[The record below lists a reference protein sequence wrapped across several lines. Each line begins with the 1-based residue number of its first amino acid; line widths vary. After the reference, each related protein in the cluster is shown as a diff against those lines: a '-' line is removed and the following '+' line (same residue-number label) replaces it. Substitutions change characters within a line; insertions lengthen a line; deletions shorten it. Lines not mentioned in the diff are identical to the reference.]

1 MVSVILPVPFT
12 SFFPLISFVCHADQV
27 LMRTVKLL
35 WVSTLQRLLDFGV
48 GHAPASTSR
57 PQRKQLQFHF
67 HVPRRRRRRAPPS
80 RRITDRAE
88 NDAER
93 AGRALHRR
101 RSGPKGAVMSCRRT
115 PGGGPPRPMA
125 GFCLCPLRCTQT
137 QDCSQNILCGEAI
150 QSCLRRS
157 GDPFRAV
164 PAWWLAHAPP
174 IIGVRPG
181 RSCPLLCCCSLLPH
195 NRNVYVPGHHHC
207 IWHWRYCLL
216 FLGDRKKEKCA
227 SNSIC

>member
-1 MVSVILPVPFT
+1 MH
-12 SFFPLISFVCHADQV
+12 PLVLVGRNASNCNSISMCPGGA
-27 LMRTVKLL
+27 
-35 WVSTLQRLLDFGV
+35 G
-48 GHAPASTSR
+48 A
-57 PQRKQLQFHF
+57 
-67 HVPRRRRRRAPPS
+67 VPRRRGGSLIVPKTTRSERVAPS
-80 RRITDRAE
+80 TGAGRGQKGRSC
-88 NDAER
+88 R
-93 AGRALHRR
+93 AGEHQAGDPPDPWPAFAFALCGARKRRTAPKTFSATR
-101 RSGPKGAVMSCRRT
+101 RSCR
-115 PGGGPPRPMA
+115 
-125 GFCLCPLRCTQT
+125 
-137 QDCSQNILCGEAI
+137 
-150 QSCLRRS
+150 LRRS